1 MYGKL
6 YRHRDEFVVIDD
18 VDAHDDAWHLSGP
31 IAMVVAGLMIGNHGR
46 SLAMSATT
54 NERLDQFWE
63 LIDEILNAV
72 LFVLIGLEVLALAFT
87 AKNLVAGLLAIPI
100 VLAAR
105 LISVGLPNRLL
116 RRRAR
121 FDPFTVRIL
130 T

>member
-1 MYGKL
+1 
-6 YRHRDEFVVIDD
+6 
-18 VDAHDDAWHLSGP
+18 
-31 IAMVVAGLMIGNHGR
+31 
-46 SLAMSATT
+46 MSATT

-121 FDPFTVRIL
+121 FDPFTGRI
-130 T
+130 